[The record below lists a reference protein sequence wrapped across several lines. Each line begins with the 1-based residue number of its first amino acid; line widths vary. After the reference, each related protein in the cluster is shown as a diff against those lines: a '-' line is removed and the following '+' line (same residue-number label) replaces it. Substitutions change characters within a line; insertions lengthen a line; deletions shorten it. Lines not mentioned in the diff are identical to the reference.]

1 MSKPPISE
9 TIKAKLE
16 QYDVE
21 RHVSELATQAE
32 HLLEQGRARAAEL
45 AREHRDDLDR
55 LIDRA
60 AHAVDRH
67 TEGRH
72 AARIGQVRLQI
83 ERGGER
89 LAEHDQDGGR

>member
-16 QYDVE
+16 QYEVE
-21 RHVSELATQAE
+21 RHVTEFAAQAE
-32 HLLEQGRARAAEL
+32 QLLEQGKARAGEL

-60 AHAVDRH
+60 AHAVDRR
-67 TEGRH
+67 TDGRH

-83 ERGGER
+83 ERGVER
-89 LAEHDQDGGR
+89 LAEPDQDGR

>member
-21 RHVSELATQAE
+21 RRVSELAGQAE

-45 AREHRDDLDR
+45 AREHRADIDRLLDR
-55 LIDRA
+55 ATD
-60 AHAVDRH
+60 AVDRRTDGKH
-67 TEGRH
+67 ASTLHRVRHHVDRGVERIADQDPEGR
-72 AARIGQVRLQI
+72 
-83 ERGGER
+83 
-89 LAEHDQDGGR
+89 